1 MITEEKTKEL
11 LTEILVEML
20 QEKRELFYDIILEA
34 MEDIGLSK
42 AMMEGRENDFVDE
55 TEVLCILN
63 SQDQWNLIFKVS
75 LSIYFYLVV
84 VSKKLNKESK
94 PC

>member
-42 AMMEGRENDFVDE
+42 AIMEGRENDFVDE
-55 TEVLCILN
+55 AEFFSILIA
-63 SQDQWNLIFKVS
+63 QDS
-75 LSIYFYLVV
+75 
-84 VSKKLNKESK
+84 
-94 PC
+94 

>member
-1 MITEEKTKEL
+1 MITEEKTKEI

-42 AMMEGRENDFVDE
+42 AIMEGRENDFVDE
-55 TEVLCILN
+55 AEVLFILN
-63 SQDQWNLIFKVS
+63 RQD
-75 LSIYFYLVV
+75 
-84 VSKKLNKESK
+84 
-94 PC
+94 